1 MLLKLTSRIQP
12 PLRWCACY
20 HNRLKTL
27 NARVYDAAV
36 ETPLNKAH
44 ALSSL
49 TNNNVYFKREDMQ
62 PVFSFKI
69 RGAYNRIV
77 SAHPVPA
84 QCRGTSV

>member
-1 MLLKLTSRIQP
+1 M
-12 PLRWCACY
+12 
-20 HNRLKTL
+20 
-27 NARVYDAAV
+27 

-84 QCRGTSV
+84 QCAVPAYDAAYGKGAHCTAASNGG